1 MIYWSYKMKIRRSQ
15 LKTIVEE
22 VMNEAPGLAKA
33 DPKKMAKGGIT
44 GPRSNQKKI
53 DQLYAGAN
61 GFTGLIDKL
70 DKNLA
75 ALVKAK
81 AISSASAKVI
91 NSKISSILK
100 TAKIGYKA
108 EEDKHKKGQK

>member
-1 MIYWSYKMKIRRSQ
+1 MKVRKSQ
-15 LKTIVEE
+15 LKLIVEE
-22 VMNEAPGLAKA
+22 VINEASGLAKA

>member
-1 MIYWSYKMKIRRSQ
+1 MKVRKSQ
-15 LKTIVEE
+15 LKLIVEE
-22 VMNEAPGLAKA
+22 VMNEASGLAKA
-33 DPKKMAKGGIT
+33 DPKKMAKGGVT
-44 GPRSNQKKI
+44 GPRKNQNQINK
-53 DQLYAGAN
+53 LYAGAN

-91 NSKISSILK
+91 DSKISSILK
-100 TAKIGYKA
+100 TAKVGYKA

>member
-1 MIYWSYKMKIRRSQ
+1 MISWSYKMKIRRSE
-15 LKTIVEE
+15 LKTLVEE

-33 DPKKMAKGGIT
+33 DPKKMAKGGVT
-44 GPRSNQKKI
+44 GPRKNQNQI
-53 DQLYAGAN
+53 DKLYAGAN

-70 DKNLA
+70 DNNVA

-91 NSKISSILK
+91 KGQIGKVLK
-100 TAKIGYKA
+100 TAGIGYKA

>member
-1 MIYWSYKMKIRRSQ
+1 MTSWSYKMKVRKSD
-15 LKTIVEE
+15 LKLIVEE
-22 VMNEAPGLAKA
+22 VMKEAPALAKA

-44 GPRSNQKKI
+44 GPRKNQNQINK
-53 DQLYAGAN
+53 LYAGAN

-70 DKNLA
+70 DNNVA

-91 NSKISSILK
+91 KGQIGKVLK
-100 TAKIGYKA
+100 TAGIGYKA
-108 EEDKHKKGQK
+108 EEDKHKRGK

>member
-1 MIYWSYKMKIRRSQ
+1 MKIRKSE

-22 VMNEAPGLAKA
+22 VMNEAPGLAKS
-33 DPKKMAKGGIT
+33 DPKKMAKGGVT
-44 GPRSNQKKI
+44 GPRKNQNQINK
-53 DQLYAGAN
+53 LYAGAN

-70 DKNLA
+70 DNNVA

-91 NSKISSILK
+91 KGQIGKVLK
-100 TAKIGYKA
+100 TAGIGYKA

>member
-1 MIYWSYKMKIRRSQ
+1 MKIRKSQ

-22 VMNEAPGLAKA
+22 VMNEAGLAKA
-33 DPKKMAKGGIT
+33 DPKNMAKGSIT
-44 GPRSNQKKI
+44 GPRSNQKQI

-61 GFTGLIDKL
+61 GFTGLINKVNR
-70 DKNLA
+70 NLT

-91 NSKISSILK
+91 DSKISSILK
-100 TAKIGYKA
+100 TAKVGYKA
-108 EEDKHKKGQK
+108 EEDKHKKG

>member
-1 MIYWSYKMKIRRSQ
+1 MKVRKSQ
-15 LKTIVEE
+15 LKLIVEE
-22 VMNEAPGLAKA
+22 VMNEAGLAKA
-33 DPKKMAKGGIT
+33 DPKKMAKGSIT
-44 GPRSNQKKI
+44 GPRSNQKQI

-61 GFTGLIDKL
+61 GFTGLINKVNR
-70 DKNLA
+70 NLT

-108 EEDKHKKGQK
+108 EEDKHKKG

>member
-1 MIYWSYKMKIRRSQ
+1 MKVTRTE

-22 VMNEAPGLAKA
+22 VMNEASGLAKA

-44 GPRSNQKKI
+44 GPRSNQKQI

-61 GFTGLIDKL
+61 GFTGLINKVNR
-70 DKNLA
+70 NLT

-100 TAKIGYKA
+100 TAKVGYKA
-108 EEDKHKKGQK
+108 EEDKHKKGRK

>member
-1 MIYWSYKMKIRRSQ
+1 MKVRKSQ
-15 LKTIVEE
+15 LKLIVEE
-22 VMNEAPGLAKA
+22 VMNEAGLAKA

-91 NSKISSILK
+91 DSKVSSILK

-108 EEDKHKKGQK
+108 EEDKHKKGQR